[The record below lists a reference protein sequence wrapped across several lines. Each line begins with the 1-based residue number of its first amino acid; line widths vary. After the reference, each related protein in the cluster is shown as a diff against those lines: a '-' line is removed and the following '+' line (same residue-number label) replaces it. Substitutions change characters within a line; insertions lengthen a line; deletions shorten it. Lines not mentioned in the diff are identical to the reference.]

1 MGRLTSA
8 APYIISSK
16 EMVVMTSTLSTED
29 FAALGGPN
37 LVYVRPIKA
46 AEILAD
52 TPVEEIR
59 GFDLKPEQILYAVHR
74 ADGARLAVMGDRDS
88 AIAAALAHELAPV
101 SVH

>member
-1 MGRLTSA
+1 MGFPHLTNEA
-8 APYIISSK
+8 
-16 EMVVMTSTLSTED
+16 

-46 AEILAD
+46 AEIIAD

-59 GFDLKPEQILYAVHR
+59 GFDLKPDQILYAVHR
-74 ADGARLAVMGDRDS
+74 ADGARLAVLGDRNS
-88 AIAAALAHELAPV
+88 AMAAAVAHELAPV

>member
-1 MGRLTSA
+1 M
-8 APYIISSK
+8 SSK

>member
-1 MGRLTSA
+1 
-8 APYIISSK
+8 
-16 EMVVMTSTLSTED
+16 MTPNSHTPFFSVEA
-29 FAALGGPN
+29 FAALGAPD

-52 TPVEEIR
+52 VPANVSDEVELSP
-59 GFDLKPEQILYAVHR
+59 DQTLYAVCR
-74 ADGARLAVMGDRDS
+74 ADGARLAVLTDKDS

>member
-1 MGRLTSA
+1 
-8 APYIISSK
+8 
-16 EMVVMTSTLSTED
+16 MTSTLSTED

-52 TPVEEIR
+52 TPVEQIR

>member
-1 MGRLTSA
+1 MTPGTHNLVLT
-8 APYIISSK
+8 
-16 EMVVMTSTLSTED
+16 TEA
-29 FAALGGPN
+29 FAALGAPD

-52 TPVEEIR
+52 APV
-59 GFDLKPEQILYAVHR
+59 GAADDFDLLPEQTLYAVCR
-74 ADGARLAVMGDRDS
+74 ADGARLAVMVDRDT

>member
-1 MGRLTSA
+1 
-8 APYIISSK
+8 
-16 EMVVMTSTLSTED
+16 MTSTLSTED

-37 LVYVRPIKA
+37 LVYVRQIKA